1 MTAAE
6 HLQAA
11 IDLLG
16 NPGPSDGPDPFRPAE
31 EDVALAQVHL
41 LAAIAIELGVPV
53 VPGTHGEQV
62 TP

>member
-6 HLQAA
+6 YLANAEQ
-11 IDLLG
+11 LLG
-16 NPGPSDGPDPFRPAE
+16 APGPSDGPDPFRPAE
-31 EDVALAQVHL
+31 EDVALAQVYL

-53 VPGTHGEQV
+53 TPGTHAEQV